1 MKNRVKRKPLAGYVK
16 RGKKLI
22 SPLNAIQNMKSY
34 SYVNDLLPELLWLG
48 LVNDYSGYL
57 RGREVLECV
66 VNVGKEWD
74 LPIKNYAL
82 QSAYI
87 SLSEEQKLLILEAWE
102 AAGLLDCI
110 RSAISPLILLYDT
123 SALRFIGP
131 PSQATPMDSLV
142 KRLERVV
149 GSVADKYQT
158 PGIMLHGA
166 LLMNNLIAGRV
177 HFSSHIELPD
187 FNAVVD
193 RPDSEDARRASSFIR
208 ATAMAQ
214 IGFIDPPKEW
224 AQSFWNSSYDLV
236 TCDYPHD
243 D

>member
-1 MKNRVKRKPLAGYVK
+1 MKNRGKRKALAGYVK

-22 SPLNAIQNMKSY
+22 SPLNALPNMKSY

-48 LVNDYSGYL
+48 LINDYSSYL
-57 RGREVLECV
+57 RGREALECV
-66 VNVGKEWD
+66 VNVGKDWD
-74 LPIKNYAL
+74 LPVKNFAL

-87 SLSEEQKLLILEAWE
+87 SLSEQQKARILESWE
-102 AAGLLDCI
+102 SARLLDSI
-110 RSAISPLILLYDT
+110 RSAISPLVLLYDKC
-123 SALRFIGP
+123 ALRFVGP
-131 PSQATPMDSLV
+131 PAQATPVDSLV

-149 GSVADKYQT
+149 GSVADKYQA
-158 PGIMLHGA
+158 PGVMLHGA

-193 RPDSEDARRASSFIR
+193 RPDSEDARRAASFIR
-208 ATAMAQ
+208 ASTMAQ
-214 IGFIDPPKEW
+214 IGFIEPPKEW
-224 AQSFWNSSYDLV
+224 AQYFWNISYDLV
-236 TCDYPHD
+236 ACDFPQD

>member
-1 MKNRVKRKPLAGYVK
+1 MKNRGKRKTLAGYVK

-22 SPLNAIQNMKSY
+22 SPLNALPNMKSY

-48 LVNDYSGYL
+48 LINDYSSYL
-57 RGREVLECV
+57 TGRKVLECV
-66 VNVGKEWD
+66 VNVGKDWD
-74 LPIKNYAL
+74 SPIKNFAL

-87 SLSEEQKLLILEAWE
+87 TLSEQQKIQILESWE
-102 AAGLLDCI
+102 SARLLDSI
-110 RSAISPLILLYDT
+110 RSAISPLVLLYDKC
-123 SALRFIGP
+123 ALRFVGP
-131 PSQATPMDSLV
+131 PGQATPIDSLV

-158 PGIMLHGA
+158 SGVMLQGA
-166 LLMNNLIAGRV
+166 LLMNNLIAGRM

-193 RPDSEDARRASSFIR
+193 RPDSEDARRAASFIR
-208 ATAMAQ
+208 ASTMAQ

-224 AQSFWNSSYDLV
+224 AQCFWNTSYDLV
-236 TCDYPHD
+236 ACDYPQD